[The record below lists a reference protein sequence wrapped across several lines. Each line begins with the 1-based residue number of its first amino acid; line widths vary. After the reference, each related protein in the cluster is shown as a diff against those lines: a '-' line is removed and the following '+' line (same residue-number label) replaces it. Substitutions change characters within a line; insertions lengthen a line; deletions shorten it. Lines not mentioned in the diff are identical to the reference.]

1 MSYFFS
7 LYWSLSSSSCTVF
20 GAILSNIYEVLS
32 INQSSKVFVF
42 GELKV
47 HQKDWII
54 YSGETDR
61 PGKFCC
67 NFSISNNLTQMV
79 NSPTQIPDCESQPYS
94 FKFIYMA
101 SDPVAVSISTD
112 FPSISKGMTFHSQL
126 MTVLGLTGTIFLIIW
141 EMFNGRTSFL
151 NLVLLQL
158 LFNFVSGSMYE
169 LMHILSSTSGQ
180 TSLMSMILSCLC
192 FCHSS

>member
-79 NSPTQIPDCESQPYS
+79 NSPTEIPDCESQSYS

-112 FPSISKGMTFHSQL
+112 FLSISKGMTFSFTAYDCSWADWYHLSYHLRDVQWEDIFFKLGASATAIQFCKWVHVGTDAYLIFYIRSNLTYVHDSQL
-126 MTVLGLTGTIFLIIW
+126 
-141 EMFNGRTSFL
+141 
-151 NLVLLQL
+151 LVLLP
-158 LFNFVSGSMYE
+158 
-169 LMHILSSTSGQ
+169 
-180 TSLMSMILSCLC
+180 
-192 FCHSS
+192 

>member
-32 INQSSKVFVF
+32 INQSAKVFAF
-42 GELKV
+42 GDLKV

-79 NSPTQIPDCESQPYS
+79 NSPTQIPDCESQSYS

-112 FPSISKGMTFHSQL
+112 FLSISKGNDLFIHSL
-126 MTVLGLTGTIFLIIW
+126 WLFLGWLVPSSL
-141 EMFNGRTSFL
+141 SFERCSMGGH
-151 NLVLLQL
+151 
-158 LFNFVSGSMYE
+158 LF
-169 LMHILSSTSGQ
+169 
-180 TSLMSMILSCLC
+180 
-192 FCHSS
+192 